1 MMTMSE
7 LASDPIGPA
16 ATRARDDLE
25 IGAKSG
31 DETIVDGTFGGEDGM
46 G

>member
-1 MMTMSE
+1 MITMSE

-16 ATRARDDLE
+16 ATRARDELG
-25 IGAKSG
+25 IGAKTG
-31 DETIVDGTFGGEDGM
+31 DENNVDGTFGGEDGM